1 MYLLDTAVCI
11 DVLNG
16 TSPALVARLRTEDP
30 AAIGLSCLT
39 KAELLYAAR
48 HGQNVAANLR
58 LLELFLAPL
67 RSLPFDDRCAD
78 HYGAIRADLAAADR
92 LLRPN
97 DLLIAATARAHDLVL
112 VARNPRKYSRVVGLK
127 VEAWGVDEIAFHRHV

>member
-1 MYLLDTAVCI
+1 MYVLDTAVCI

-16 TSPALVARLRTEDP
+16 TSPALVARLRAEDP

-67 RSLPFDDRCAD
+67 RSLSFDDRCAE
-78 HYGAIRADLAAADR
+78 HYGLIRADLARAATPIG
-92 LLRPN
+92 PN
-97 DLLIAATARAHDLVL
+97 DLLIAATARAHDLTL
-112 VARNPRKYSRVVGLK
+112 VTRNTREFGRIVGLR
-127 VEAWGVDEIAFHRHV
+127 VADWQGP